1 MRDGPAAACSPS
13 DQGGGPSG
21 TVRSAAPASAKLPVP
36 GDVIAS
42 KYEVVREL
50 GSGAMGIVYEV
61 FHQRMRQRLAIKV
74 PRTDVRG
81 FPALLARFER
91 EAHASARLRS
101 VHTARVIDVD
111 SLPGGLPYMVMEYL
125 EGQTLDL
132 ELAATGPMPVEV
144 AVDIATQVAEAM
156 TEAHALG
163 IVHRD
168 LKPSNLFVCRA
179 GDRPVIKVLDFG
191 IAKAEDGGAHIT
203 GGSEWV
209 GTPTYAAPE
218 QVRAEGD
225 DARSDVWSLGVILFE
240 LLLNRPP
247 FVGPTMKVLAQVMT
261 DPVPWPL
268 DLRPDLPRELA
279 RALMRALERD
289 PAKRFQSMSEL
300 AAAMAPFGPERSA
313 SLVLAE
319 LQRSRGRLG
328 EILVS
333 DGMLSPADLERALAA
348 QRRDGRLL
356 GRVLLDM
363 GLVGHADLLTAVAK
377 QQGLPSAMTGTHGAV
392 LDADRARREAPT
404 LPPAPPPVAS
414 DARDP
419 KAMAASPA
427 GVADRAVARRR
438 PLIALLVVL
447 VVLVTSALA
456 WEFGVRR
463 GARTPDSQVHP

>member
-1 MRDGPAAACSPS
+1 MRHGPAVACSAPE
-13 DQGGGPSG
+13 QGGGSSG
-21 TVRSAAPASAKLPVP
+21 TVRSAAPAGAKLPVP
-36 GDVIAS
+36 GDLIAS

-50 GSGAMGIVYEV
+50 GSGAMGIVFEV
-61 FHQRMRQRLAIKV
+61 FHVRMRQRLAIKV
-74 PRTDVRG
+74 PRPDVRG
-81 FPALLARFER
+81 FATLLARFER
-91 EAHASARLRS
+91 EAHISARLRS

-132 ELAATGPMPVEV
+132 ELAASGPMPVEV
-144 AVDIATQVAEAM
+144 AVDILTQVAEAM

-168 LKPSNLFVCRA
+168 LKPANLFVCRA

-191 IAKAEDGGAHIT
+191 IAKAADGGAQIT
-203 GGSEWV
+203 GGSEWI

-218 QVRAEGD
+218 QVRSEGD

-289 PAKRFQSMSEL
+289 PAKRFQSMREL

-333 DGMLSPADLERALAA
+333 DGMLSPADLDRALAM

-363 GLVGHADLLTAVAK
+363 GLVGHADLLTAIAK
-377 QQGLPSAMTGTHGAV
+377 QQGLPSAMTGTHGSV
-392 LDADRARREAPT
+392 LDADRVRREAST
-404 LPPAPPPVAS
+404 MPPAAPRADP
-414 DARDP
+414 DAKDS
-419 KAMAASPA
+419 KALAASPV
-427 GVADRAVARRR
+427 GVPARPRARRQR
-438 PLIALLVVL
+438 LIALLVVL
-447 VVLVTSALA
+447 VALATSALA
-456 WEFGVRR
+456 WEFGSRR
-463 GARTPDSQVHP
+463 GARGQGSQVHP

>member
-1 MRDGPAAACSPS
+1 
-13 DQGGGPSG
+13 
-21 TVRSAAPASAKLPVP
+21 
-36 GDVIAS
+36 
-42 KYEVVREL
+42 
-50 GSGAMGIVYEV
+50 
-61 FHQRMRQRLAIKV
+61 
-74 PRTDVRG
+74 
-81 FPALLARFER
+81 
-91 EAHASARLRS
+91 
-101 VHTARVIDVD
+101 
-111 SLPGGLPYMVMEYL
+111 
-125 EGQTLDL
+125 
-132 ELAATGPMPVEV
+132 
-144 AVDIATQVAEAM
+144 
-156 TEAHALG
+156 
-163 IVHRD
+163 
-168 LKPSNLFVCRA
+168 
-179 GDRPVIKVLDFG
+179 
-191 IAKAEDGGAHIT
+191 
-203 GGSEWV
+203 
-209 GTPTYAAPE
+209 
-218 QVRAEGD
+218 
-225 DARSDVWSLGVILFE
+225 
-240 LLLNRPP
+240 
-247 FVGPTMKVLAQVMT
+247 MKVLAQVMT

-279 RALMRALERD
+279 RGLMRALERD

-377 QQGLPSAMTGTHGAV
+377 QQGLPSAMTGTRGSV
-392 LDADRARREAPT
+392 LDADRVGREAPT
-404 LPPAPPPVAS
+404 MPPAPPPIAS

-419 KAMAASPA
+419 KARAASQA
-427 GVADRAVARRR
+427 DVADRAIARRR

-463 GARTPDSQVHP
+463 GARTPDSQIHP